1 MSSSCVAARRR
12 AHQGHQKLGGS
23 MSKIRTALV
32 TALAILCATAAAA
45 ETPAPAPPAPT
56 PPAAAPAPTPTGPD
70 AISQVPATGRPIV
83 IEAGK
88 GTLIRLSQPAAT
100 VFIANPD
107 IADVQV
113 KSPSL
118 IYLNAKSPGETVVYA
133 VDGNDKVLLHAPVR
147 VDHDLSRVRESLHA
161 L

>member
-1 MSSSCVAARRR
+1 MPRLGVSLTIVFAFLWIAA
-12 AHQGHQKLGGS
+12 GHAEQ
-23 MSKIRTALV
+23 INNVNLV
-32 TALAILCATAAAA
+32 
-45 ETPAPAPPAPT
+45 PPS
-56 PPAAAPAPTPTGPD
+56 GK
-70 AISQVPATGRPIV
+70 PIV

-133 VDGNDKVLLHAPVR
+133 VDANDQVLLHAPVR
-147 VDHDLSRVRESLHA
+147 VDHDITRVRDSLHA
-161 L
+161 LMPGENIGV